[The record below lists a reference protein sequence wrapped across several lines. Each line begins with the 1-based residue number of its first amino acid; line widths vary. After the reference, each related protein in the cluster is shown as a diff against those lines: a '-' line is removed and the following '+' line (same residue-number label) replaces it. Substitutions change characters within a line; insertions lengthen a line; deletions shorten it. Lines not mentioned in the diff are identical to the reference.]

1 MCDILALSLYSCY
14 SLALPVCALWQL
26 VCLRVSGLRFA
37 PVLRG
42 IKRHFYTI
50 RTSVF
55 VYEPLYVLS
64 VKWTSTPCEN
74 QCVWI
79 WGNDC
84 VCVCLSM
91 CVCERKRNRQPVFSR
106 AGSETAGRDNN
117 RSCYILVVSLISA
130 WGRGLALALALA
142 LDLDL
147 ALALAL
153 AQVLDLD
160 PTLLLVLVL
169 VLVLALT
176 LVLALALALALSLAL
191 ALAPGSGP
199 CWHMAALS
207 STTKKS
213 NEWHFLGNWNCNL
226 NQSNYRI
233 NDFVLFSVS
242 CLLVK
247 Q

>member
-1 MCDILALSLYSCY
+1 MCDILALRLYYCY

-26 VCLRVSGLRFA
+26 VCWCVSGLRFA

-50 RTSVF
+50 RTSVV

-74 QCVWI
+74 QRVWI

-147 ALALAL
+147 AFG
-153 AQVLDLD
+153 
-160 PTLLLVLVL
+160 
-169 VLVLALT
+169 
-176 LVLALALALALSLAL
+176 SGSC
-191 ALAPGSGP
+191 PGSGP
-199 CWHMAALS
+199 GPDPGSGSGSCSCPYFGFGSGLGSCFVPGPWFWPLLTHGCTVQYYREEQWMA
-207 STTKKS
+207 
-213 NEWHFLGNWNCNL
+213 FLREIGTV
-226 NQSNYRI
+226 I
-233 NDFVLFSVS
+233 
-242 CLLVK
+242 
-247 Q
+247 